1 MTDLQVFRNKEF
13 GEVRTVVV
21 DGKVYFVGNDIA
33 GPLGYRE
40 PHKAIAR
47 HCKGGM
53 KHPVPTKSGIQ
64 QMNCI
69 PEGDVY
75 RLIVNS
81 ELPAAEKFESWIFD
95 EVLPTI
101 RKHGAYMTPA
111 AIEQALT
118 DPDFII
124 RLATRLKEEMALN
137 QKQKQIIGELRPK
150 ADYVDRILK
159 NKGLVT
165 ITQIAKDYGMS
176 GQAMNRLLH
185 DLGVQYK
192 QSGQWLL
199 YREHQAKG
207 YTHSETVEIVRA
219 DGRDD
224 VRMST
229 KWTQKGRLFLYEL
242 LKTNDVLPTIERSPA
257 VGGGVVHELFS

>member
-1 MTDLQVFRNKEF
+1 MIGLQVFRNKEF
-13 GEVRTVVV
+13 GEVRTTVV
-21 DGKVYFVGNDIA
+21 DGRVYFVGNDVA
-33 GPLGYRE
+33 SALGY
-40 PHKAIAR
+40 KNTNDAMLR
-47 HCKGGM
+47 HCKGVV
-53 KHPVPTKSGIQ
+53 KRDTPTRGGVQKV
-64 QMNCI
+64 NYL

-95 EVLPTI
+95 DVLPTI

-111 AIEQALT
+111 VIEQALT

-124 RLATRLKEEMALN
+124 GLATRLKEEIALTK
-137 QKQKQIIGELRPK
+137 KQKQIIGELRPK

-207 YTHSETVEIVRA
+207 YTHSETVEIVRG

-224 VRMST
+224 VVMNT

-242 LKTNDVLPTIERSPA
+242 LKANDVLPTIEKLPA
-257 VGGGVVHELFS
+257 ASGGVVHELSS